1 MSARERVAGGT
12 ANFLDERTGAAKWMK
27 KTLTKVF
34 PDHWSFMLGEIVMY
48 SFVILLLSGTFL
60 TFWFDPSMREVEYE
74 GSYEPLNGVKMS
86 AAYASAL
93 HISFDVRGGLL
104 MRQIHHWAALIF
116 MAAMVVHM
124 MRVFFTGAFR
134 KPREL
139 NWIIGVALL
148 TLGIVEGF
156 LGYSLPD
163 DLLSGTGIR
172 IAEAIIQAIPVVGSY
187 LSYFIFG
194 GAFPGEFFIQ
204 RIYAVHILLIPGI
217 MLALITAHLMLVWY
231 QKHTQY
237 PGPGRTEKNVV
248 GYPLM
253 PVYMAKAGGFFFIV
267 FGVTAFLGAVA
278 QINPIWIFGP
288 YNPGQ
293 IGAGSQPDWY
303 MGWLD
308 GLVRAAPPIETHA
321 FGITISWNILIPGLI
336 IPGIIFTLMA
346 FYPFIEQWMTGDKR
360 EHHLLDR
367 PRNNP
372 NRTAIGAMSLTF
384 ALVALINGGND
395 LLATHFD
402 LSINQIMWFSRIGLI
417 VLPPIAF
424 VITKRI
430 CLSLQRADREKVL
443 HGRETGRLVM
453 LPHGEFIE
461 VHEPL
466 SPEKA
471 YLLSSHEQ
479 LPALEIGEA
488 DENGVANPQGIKGKV
503 RARMSRASQEQISK
517 PTSQDMLELEDGH
530 H

>member
-1 MSARERVAGGT
+1 
-12 ANFLDERTGAAKWMK
+12 MK
-27 KTLTKVF
+27 KNLQKVF
-34 PDHWSFMLGEIVMY
+34 PDHWSFLLGEICLY
-48 SFVILLLSGTFL
+48 SFIILLLSGTFL
-60 TFWFDPSMREVEYE
+60 TFWFDPSMREVVYE
-74 GSYEPLNGVKMS
+74 GAYEPLQGVKMS

-93 HISFDVRGGLL
+93 EISFEVRGGLL

-116 MAAMVVHM
+116 MVGIVVHLL
-124 MRVFFTGAFR
+124 RVYFTGAFR
-134 KPREL
+134 KPREF
-139 NWIIGVALL
+139 NWIIGVGLL

-187 LSYFIFG
+187 LSYFAFG
-194 GAFPGEFFIQ
+194 GAFPGLAFIP
-204 RIYAVHILLIPGI
+204 RIYIVHVLLLPGI
-217 MLALITAHLMLVWY
+217 FLALITVHLMLVWY
-231 QKHTQY
+231 QKHTQF

-278 QINPIWIFGP
+278 SINPIWLYGP

-293 IGAGSQPDWY
+293 ISAGSQPDWY

-308 GLVRAAPPIETHA
+308 GLVRMAPPIEIYL
-321 FGITISWNILIPGLI
+321 FGYTVSLNILIPGLI
-336 IPGIIFTLMA
+336 LPGIMFTGLA
-346 FYPFIEQWMTGDKR
+346 LYPFIESWITGDKR

-367 PRNNP
+367 PRNAP
-372 NRTAIGAMSLTF
+372 NRTAIGVMALTF
-384 ALVALINGGND
+384 TIVSLMNGGND
-395 LLATHFD
+395 LIATHFD
-402 LSINQIMWFSRIGLI
+402 LTINQMMWFSRIGII

-430 CLSLQRADREKVL
+430 CLSLQRADRDLVL
-443 HGRETGRLVM
+443 HGRETGRLVRM
-453 LPHGEFIE
+453 PNGEFVE
-461 VHEPL
+461 VHEPI

-471 YLLSSHEQ
+471 WVLTSHEQ
-479 LPALEIGEA
+479 IAPLELPEHDEAGVRRPGALR
-488 DENGVANPQGIKGKV
+488 NKV
-503 RARMSRASQEQISK
+503 RNRLSRAHAVAVPKATE
-517 PTSQDMLELEDGH
+517 TERRELEGH

>member
-1 MSARERVAGGT
+1 MKKAERIGGNVASYV
-12 ANFLDERTGAAKWMK
+12 DDRTGAAKWLRK
-27 KTLTKVF
+27 NLTKVF
-34 PDHWSFMLGEIVMY
+34 PDHWSFMLGEIVLY

-60 TFWFDPSMREVEYE
+60 TFWFDPSQREVVYE
-74 GSYEPLNGVKMS
+74 GSYEPLQDIKMS

-104 MRQIHHWAALIF
+104 MRQIHHWSALLF
-116 MAAMVVHM
+116 MAGMIAHL

-134 KPREL
+134 KPREA
-139 NWIIGVALL
+139 NWLIGVGLV

-163 DLLSGTGIR
+163 DLLSGTGVR
-172 IAEAIIQAIPVVGSY
+172 IAEAIIQALPVVGSY
-187 LSYFIFG
+187 LAFFAFG
-194 GAFPGEFFIQ
+194 GAFPGEAFIP
-204 RIYAVHILLIPGI
+204 RIYTVHVLLLPAAF
-217 MLALITAHLMLVWY
+217 LALITIHLMLVWY

-253 PVYMAKAGGFFFIV
+253 PIYMAKAGGFFFIV
-267 FGVTAFLGAVA
+267 FGVTALLGALA
-278 QINPIWIFGP
+278 SINPIWLYGP

-293 IGAGSQPDWY
+293 VSAGSQPDFY

-308 GLVRAAPPIETHA
+308 GLVRMFPPLESYVL
-321 FGITISWNILIPGLI
+321 GYTISWNILIPGLI
-336 IPGIIFTLMA
+336 IPGILFTLMA
-346 FYPFIEQWMTGDKR
+346 LYPFIESWMTGDKS

-372 NRTAIGAMSLTF
+372 N
-384 ALVALINGGND
+384 LV
-395 LLATHFD
+395 
-402 LSINQIMWFSRIGLI
+402 
-417 VLPPIAF
+417 F

-453 LPHGEFIE
+453 LPHGEFVEI
-461 VHEPL
+461 HEELTPA
-466 SPEKA
+466 EKFT
-471 YLLSSHEQ
+471 LTQHLQ
-479 LPALEIGEA
+479 PKALVVPDTDA
-488 DENGVANPQGIKGKV
+488 NGVKNPQGIKGKI
-503 RARMSRASQEQISK
+503 RARFSQAHVEQIPA
-517 PTSQDMLELEDGH
+517 PTESEAKALGSGH